1 MPFVFFS
8 KSFFNFIS
16 HPQGLDVFVSVVV
29 FHRPLLFWHLIFG
42 FWPFYNLSFITQ
54 KHAYFEKL
62 QGLSQANYL
71 KKKSGEERCLLD
83 LRETWHCGGG
93 ASLEYFL
100 HLHGLIRF
108 SLPYLLP
115 FQCGRDHSRVST
127 GVSWVLGPLQGST
140 PVVFLAEGQY
150 VENPGCHQYGIKK
163 KAEREQMK
171 IATCIFNYF
180 LHFALTLKFR
190 KYVFTQETFKF
201 LCHSQCSP
209 FSFLIP

>member
-16 HPQGLDVFVSVVV
+16 HPQGLDVFVSIVV
-29 FHRPLLFWHLIFG
+29 FHRPLLFWHLIFV

-71 KKKSGEERCLLD
+71 KKKSGEERCLLG
-83 LRETWHCGGG
+83 LHETWHCGEG

-100 HLHGLIRF
+100 RLHGLIRF

-115 FQCGRDHSRVST
+115 FQCRRDHSRVSAGWAGCLVPCRAVT
-127 GVSWVLGPLQGST
+127 QWCFLQKCNMLRILGVINM
-140 PVVFLAEGQY
+140 E
-150 VENPGCHQYGIKK
+150 
-163 KAEREQMK
+163 
-171 IATCIFNYF
+171 
-180 LHFALTLKFR
+180 
-190 KYVFTQETFKF
+190 
-201 LCHSQCSP
+201 
-209 FSFLIP
+209 